1 MDWAIG
7 ASRQYI
13 MSAANTEV
21 VGRLL
26 GFTLDELIKRGL
38 NHKGI
43 HLIGFSLG
51 AHISGVA
58 SEQLKPKNILIG
70 RITGE
75 LRNFSK

>member
-7 ASRQYI
+7 ASRQYAI
-13 MSAANTEV
+13 SAANTEV

-26 GFTLDELIKRGL
+26 GITLDELIKRGV
-38 NHKGI
+38 NPKQI

-58 SEQLKPKNILIG
+58 SEYLKPKKILIG
-70 RITGE
+70 RITGNLSE
-75 LRNFSK
+75 R